1 MLAWDGR
8 GPCRQSLYNRTL
20 VLRLCRWLGRPWPI
34 GVGPIAAMLLA
45 LAVSGC
51 SYQLASLVSSDDSEP
66 QSTGTIKQPP
76 AASSG
81 APSKASSQTELDLAY
96 ARSAAS
102 EALSRGGKGGSVP
115 WQNPH
120 SGAGGNITPLA
131 TSYSDAG
138 IACRDFLASYIHGA
152 AQDWLEGA
160 ACRTDS
166 GTWEVKRLKPLKSS

>member
-1 MLAWDGR
+1 MAMSALRAGNAA
-8 GPCRQSLYNRTL
+8 PVPHSPPTL
-20 VLRLCRWLGRPWPI
+20 NS
-34 GVGPIAAMLLA
+34 VG

-51 SYQLASLVSSDDSEP
+51 SYQLASLVSSDDGDP

-138 IACRDFLASYIHGA
+138 TACRDFLASYIHGA

>member
-1 MLAWDGR
+1 
-8 GPCRQSLYNRTL
+8 
-20 VLRLCRWLGRPWPI
+20 
-34 GVGPIAAMLLA
+34 MLLA

-115 WQNPH
+115 WENPH

-138 IACRDFLASYIHGA
+138 IACRDFLASYILPHRQRHVGGKTAKAAEIELIDHRLSGLVSVTLRGA
-152 AQDWLEGA
+152 CLIP
-160 ACRTDS
+160 T
-166 GTWEVKRLKPLKSS
+166 LK